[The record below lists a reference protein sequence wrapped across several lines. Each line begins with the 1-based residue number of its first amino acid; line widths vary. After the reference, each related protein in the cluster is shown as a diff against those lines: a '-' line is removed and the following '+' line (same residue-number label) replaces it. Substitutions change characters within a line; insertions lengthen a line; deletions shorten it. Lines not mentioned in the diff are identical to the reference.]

1 MLKRLTALCLAYM
14 LCLAGACG
22 AQAEITRTL
31 RRGARGSE
39 VVELQEM
46 LRELGLYTIAVDGIY
61 GKGTVS
67 SVKTFQRISG
77 LKADGVAG
85 PMTLGALYQRIG
97 DETAAPAT
105 PTPTPS
111 ALPQPTASPTAAP
124 AYPTL
129 VSGAR
134 GSQVKALQTALKAKG
149 YYSKGIDGIY
159 GKGTAAA
166 VEAFQR
172 AAGLP
177 ATGEADSLT
186 QQTLYSSEAPAQTP
200 APTPASSLRLGDS
213 GEAVVQ
219 LKTRLWYLGYYAGSL
234 TGDFDAET
242 KAAVQAFQRA
252 QSLTRDGIAGKK
264 TLAALDAAWLAA
276 KQTDADLPDE
286 AAALLN
292 AIRVQSGAVCGT
304 LVLSKNG
311 KTFLTRSFGYVNE
324 NTCFRIASVTKWV
337 TAIGLM
343 TLYDQ
348 GRLDLDADI
357 SNYLPFDVRN
367 PAWPGTPITARMLLS
382 HTSSLSPDADTYHP
396 TWSRIGVNG
405 YDPIFDESV
414 RPGTKYAY
422 ADYNGAL
429 FGCLI
434 EAITGESVQ
443 NYMDRA
449 VFKPLGLTA
458 AYSPKLLPAGTS
470 TADLLTTKGKVAI
483 SVTADEKR
491 AFNNKADPVANNGYT
506 VGRLFINTPS
516 LTRLAQMMLAGGE
529 LDGVR
534 VLNEETVALMEADQ
548 PGLAESRYGLSTVRL
563 TQFPRGT
570 WYGHQGRYSGLTSN
584 VYYQRETGITLAL
597 VMNGYD
603 FTLEDNV
610 VLPAVTLLRN
620 METLEALCTEG
631 A

>member
-1 MLKRLTALCLAYM
+1 MLKRLTALCLACM
-14 LCLAGACG
+14 LCLACACG

-46 LRELGLYTIAVDGIY
+46 LRALGLYTIAVDGIY

-97 DETAAPAT
+97 DETAT

-111 ALPQPTASPTAAP
+111 ALPQPTASPADTP

-134 GSQVKALQTALKAKG
+134 GSQVKALQSALKAQG

-186 QQTLYSSEAPAQTP
+186 QQKLYSSEAPAQTP

-213 GEAVVQ
+213 GEAVVR
-219 LKTRLWYLGYYAGSL
+219 LKTRLWYLGYYTGSL
-234 TGDFDAET
+234 TGDFDAKT

-292 AIRVQSGAVCGT
+292 TIRVQSGAVCGT

-311 KTFLTRSFGYVNE
+311 KTFLARSFGYVNE
-324 NTCFRIASVTKWV
+324 NTCFRIASITKWV
-337 TAIGLM
+337 TAIGRC
-343 TLYDQ
+343 TTR
-348 GRLDLDADI
+348 GGSTWTRI
-357 SNYLPFDVRN
+357 SALTCPSTCATPRFRTRPLP
-367 PAWPGTPITARMLLS
+367 PA
-382 HTSSLSPDADTYHP
+382 
-396 TWSRIGVNG
+396 
-405 YDPIFDESV
+405 
-414 RPGTKYAY
+414 
-422 ADYNGAL
+422 
-429 FGCLI
+429 C
-434 EAITGESVQ
+434 
-443 NYMDRA
+443 
-449 VFKPLGLTA
+449 
-458 AYSPKLLPAGTS
+458 
-470 TADLLTTKGKVAI
+470 
-483 SVTADEKR
+483 
-491 AFNNKADPVANNGYT
+491 
-506 VGRLFINTPS
+506 
-516 LTRLAQMMLAGGE
+516 
-529 LDGVR
+529 
-534 VLNEETVALMEADQ
+534 
-548 PGLAESRYGLSTVRL
+548 
-563 TQFPRGT
+563 
-570 WYGHQGRYSGLTSN
+570 
-584 VYYQRETGITLAL
+584 
-597 VMNGYD
+597 
-603 FTLEDNV
+603 
-610 VLPAVTLLRN
+610 
-620 METLEALCTEG
+620 C
-631 A
+631 